1 MRYLFFIVASFLL
14 LSTLNAQ
21 NKPSKTKLSAQP
33 AGVELK
39 TYEDESY
46 VLSFPFPKQAGV
58 ELKTYEDSVAYA
70 IGINIGNNLKRDEL
84 YFDLDKVKMGMND
97 ALYSNV
103 KLLDDEQVM
112 AILQSFQPAGVE
124 LKTYEDE
131 SYFLSFPFPKQ
142 AGVELKTY
150 EDSVAYAIGINIG
163 NNLKRDELYFD
174 LDKVKMGMN
183 DALYSNVKL
192 LDDEQVMAIL
202 QSFSTKLQA
211 KYEQKQKEQ
220 AAANTKKAVE
230 FLEKNKT
237 NPNVKVTASGLQYE
251 VLTEGNGP
259 KPTANDKV
267 KVHYSG
273 TLIDGNKFDSSY
285 DRGE

>member
-1 MRYLFFIVASFLL
+1 MRYLFLIVASFLL

-39 TYEDESY
+39 TY
-46 VLSFPFPKQAGV
+46 V
-58 ELKTYEDSVAYA
+58 
-70 IGINIGNNLKRDEL
+70 
-84 YFDLDKVKMGMND
+84 
-97 ALYSNV
+97 
-103 KLLDDEQVM
+103 
-112 AILQSFQPAGVE
+112 
-124 LKTYEDE
+124 
-131 SYFLSFPFPKQ
+131 
-142 AGVELKTY
+142 
-150 EDSVAYAIGINIG
+150 DSVAYAIGINIG

-285 DRGE
+285 DRGEPVTFPLNGVIKGWTEGLQLMSVGSKYRFYIPPELGYGENGAGGVIGPNEVLIFEVELLGIEQ